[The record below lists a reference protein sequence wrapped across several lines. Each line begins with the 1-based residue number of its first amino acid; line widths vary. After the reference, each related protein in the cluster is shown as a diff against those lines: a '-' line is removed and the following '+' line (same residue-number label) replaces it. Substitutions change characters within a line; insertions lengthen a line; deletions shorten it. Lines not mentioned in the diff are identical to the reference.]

1 MEYVFFLD
9 KKPIQTVTKGG
20 IRLKEALTKIAQ
32 AEAQNE
38 QAQTDLEQSL
48 SRYRE
53 QKELELTQ
61 LVEDLKVK
69 RAQVFA
75 EKETTLE
82 TELKAEKARLLDE
95 AKKDLTDYQVRYDQR
110 HTEIVTEIIER
121 VKGTYGS

>member
-1 MEYVFFLD
+1 M
-9 KKPIQTVTKGG
+9 
-20 IRLKEALTKIAQ
+20 KEALTKIAQ

-61 LVEDLKVK
+61 LVEDLEVK

-75 EKETTLE
+75 EKETMLE

>member
-1 MEYVFFLD
+1 M
-9 KKPIQTVTKGG
+9 
-20 IRLKEALTKIAQ
+20 KEALTKIAQ

-75 EKETTLE
+75 EKETMLE
-82 TELKAEKARLLDE
+82 TELKAEKERLLDE

>member
-75 EKETTLE
+75 EKETMLD
-82 TELKAEKARLLDE
+82 TELKAEKERLLDE

>member
-75 EKETTLE
+75 EKETMLE
-82 TELKAEKARLLDE
+82 TELKAEKERLLDE

-110 HTEIVTEIIER
+110 HTEIVPEIIER
-121 VKGTYGS
+121 VKGSYGS

>member
-75 EKETTLE
+75 EKETMLE
-82 TELKAEKARLLDE
+82 TELKAEKERLLDE

>member
-75 EKETTLE
+75 EKETMLE

>member
-53 QKELELTQ
+53 QKEQELTQ

-75 EKETTLE
+75 EKETMLE
-82 TELKAEKARLLDE
+82 TELKTEKERLLDE

>member
-53 QKELELTQ
+53 QKEQELTQ

-75 EKETTLE
+75 EKETMLE

>member
-53 QKELELTQ
+53 QKEQELTQ

-75 EKETTLE
+75 EKETMLE
-82 TELKAEKARLLDE
+82 TELKAEKERLLDE

>member
-53 QKELELTQ
+53 QKEQELTQ

-69 RAQVFA
+69 RTQVFA
-75 EKETTLE
+75 EKETMLE

>member
-1 MEYVFFLD
+1 M
-9 KKPIQTVTKGG
+9 
-20 IRLKEALTKIAQ
+20 KEALTKIAQ

-53 QKELELTQ
+53 QKEQELTQ

-75 EKETTLE
+75 EKETMLE